1 MEQLL
6 AFVLGVFAVLAIAS
20 VLNMFKT
27 ASQIKD
33 LRGELEQVKNE
44 LYALDMKIDERH
56 ELIDRRI
63 DQEIDR
69 VDEMTHKLY
78 DYVDQL
84 YQNSE
89 DNLNELYRYVDSR
102 TDKMADS
109 MSKHISDIYENM
121 NSK

>member
-1 MEQLL
+1 MEQIL
-6 AFVLGVFAVLAIAS
+6 AFVLGVFVVLAIAS
-20 VLNMFKT
+20 VLNMFKI

-44 LYALDMKIDERH
+44 LYDLDMKINERS
-56 ELIDRRI
+56 ELMDRRI

-69 VDEMTHKLY
+69 VDEMNHKLY
-78 DYVDQL
+78 DHVDQL

-89 DNLNELYRYVDSR
+89 DDLNELYRYIDSR

>member
-1 MEQLL
+1 MEQIL
-6 AFVLGVFAVLAIAS
+6 AFVLGVFVVLAIAS

-44 LYALDMKIDERH
+44 LYALDMKIDERS
-56 ELIDRRI
+56 ELMDRRI

-69 VDEMTHKLY
+69 VDEMNHKLY

-84 YQNSE
+84 YQGSE
-89 DNLNELYRYVDSR
+89 DYLNELYRYVDSR